1 MLIAQFNVPV
11 RKIDKMLPEIVL
23 RRGKSDLDKRAPFG
37 PLRFADQAHVGF
49 SRKPV
54 ALPCI
59 TGDTR
64 ADHVFPGRHPAA
76 IARHHVIEIEVAT
89 FKNFSTVLAGVL
101 VAFENVVTRKLYLLF
116 RKPIKN

>member
-101 VAFENVVTRKLYLLF
+101 VAKTL
-116 RKPIKN
+116 